1 MNEVAKRML
10 MRRTTERRDTGE
22 RETHWKRDE
31 WKPDMMMAIRAE
43 VVEEDEPTAVL
54 SEEEIREWGHKL
66 KNADGSAGARYSRH
80 EIERAAE
87 KLGCEVSGLGLDE
100 LWIAT
105 NMMYSDYCLALLS
118 VCPTNRDEEAKLYT
132 HMGKAFLCDP
142 DAAVDGDEKLGMYY
156 RCIVG

>member
-1 MNEVAKRML
+1 MNDYAKRML
-10 MRRTTERRDTGE
+10 MRRATERKE
-22 RETHWKRDE
+22 HETHWKRDE
-31 WKPDMMMAIRAE
+31 WKPGVKMTVYAE
-43 VVEEDEPTAVL
+43 TEDEPETML
-54 SEEEIREWGHKL
+54 TEEEIAEWGHKL

-100 LWIAT
+100 LWIAA

-156 RCIVG
+156 RCIVE